1 MQKKSLVSSLLLLIT
16 AIVWGVAFV
25 AQQVGMEHVG
35 PFTFNAARYF
45 IGGAV
50 LLPVIA
56 LRTRKS
62 RGETNAQEADKRTLY
77 LGGVLCG
84 AALFA
89 ASSFQQIGIQFTT
102 VGKAGFITA
111 CYIVLVPV
119 FSLFLGRKC
128 SKLVVISVALAVAGL
143 YLLCMM
149 EGLSVGAGD
158 LLVLACAALFAV
170 HILVVD
176 AYAPRTDCVKLSC
189 IQFFT
194 AGVCSLAVALFA
206 ETVSLDSLTGAA
218 IPILYAGVFSCGVG
232 YTLQVIGQK
241 GLDPTVASLILS
253 LESCVS
259 VLAGWLILGQALSAR
274 ELCGCAAMFAAI
286 VLAQLPGGQKQGV
299 SEKAQ
304 AGD

>member
-1 MQKKSLVSSLLLLIT
+1 MPKKSFVSSLLLLIT

-50 LLPVIA
+50 LLPVIG
-56 LRTRKS
+56 LR
-62 RGETNAQEADKRTLY
+62 GRTGAAGKAPA
-77 LGGVLCG
+77 GGRSLWIGGALCG
-84 AALFA
+84 LALFA

-111 CYIVLVPV
+111 CYIVLVPI
-119 FSLFLGRKC
+119 FSLFLGRRC
-128 SKLVVISVALAVAGL
+128 SKIVAVSVVLAVAGL
-143 YLLCMM
+143 YLLCMN
-149 EGLSVGAGD
+149 ESLRLGAGD
-158 LLVLACAALFAV
+158 VIVLAGAVLFAV

-176 AYAPRTDCVKLSC
+176 AYAPRTDGVKLSC

-194 AGVCSLAVALFA
+194 AGACSLAAALFT
-206 ETVSLDSLTGAA
+206 EGISLDALRGAA
-218 IPILYAGVFSCGVG
+218 LPILYAGVFSCGVG

-241 GLDPTVASLILS
+241 GVDPTLASLILS

-259 VLAGWLILGQALSAR
+259 VLAGWVLLGQRLSAR
-274 ELCGCAAMFAAI
+274 ELWGCAAMFAAI
-286 VLAQLPGGQKQGV
+286 VLAQLPAGAPR
-299 SEKAQ
+299 EKRR
-304 AGD
+304 G